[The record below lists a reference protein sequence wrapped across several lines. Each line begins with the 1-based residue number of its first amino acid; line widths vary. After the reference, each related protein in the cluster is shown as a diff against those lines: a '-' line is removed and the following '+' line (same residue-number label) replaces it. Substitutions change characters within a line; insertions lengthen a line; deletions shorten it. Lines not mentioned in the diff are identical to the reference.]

1 MWKVEA
7 KTKVFLGV
15 SILVIPSKF
24 IILHW
29 CFSSKVINERKTMTT
44 VYTGDKLKNK

>member
-7 KTKVFLGV
+7 KTKVFFIDV

-24 IILHW
+24 IILHLV
-29 CFSSKVINERKTMTT
+29 F
-44 VYTGDKLKNK
+44 LK